1 MSTVETAAPE
11 APRSEGAVLNVT
23 PAAAKQVRFL
33 IQKRGDPSLGLRVGV
48 KGGGCSGLSYV
59 MNLEPAPRENDI
71 TFETQ
76 GLRVFVDPK
85 SARFLEGTTL
95 DYSIKNLLEGGWVWT
110 NPNAGRTCGCGTS
123 FTPKAG

>member
-1 MSTVETAAPE
+1 MSTLETVIPAAAE
-11 APRSEGAVLNVT
+11 SASAILDIT
-23 PAAAKQVRFL
+23 PAAAKQVQFL
-33 IQKRGDPSLGLRVGV
+33 IHKQGDPTLGLRVGV

-59 MNLEPAPRENDI
+59 MNLEPAPRENDL
-71 TFETQ
+71 TLESQ
-76 GLRVFVDPK
+76 GIRVFVDPK

-123 FTPKAG
+123 FTPKG